1 MCTFGGS
8 VNCETS
14 AWVKSAPEPFCSAT
28 HFLNRLEALLPS
40 LVLVSGV
47 NVTDLRRS
55 ALDGE
60 RLKLFSF
67 KEGPSCL

>member
-1 MCTFGGS
+1 
-8 VNCETS
+8 
-14 AWVKSAPEPFCSAT
+14 
-28 HFLNRLEALLPS
+28 
-40 LVLVSGV
+40 LVSGV

>member
-1 MCTFGGS
+1 M
-8 VNCETS
+8 NCETS
-14 AWVKSAPEPFCSAT
+14 AGVKSAPEPFCSAT

-47 NVTDLRRS
+47 KVTDLRRS
-55 ALDGE
+55 VFGGE
-60 RLKLFSF
+60 RLELLSF